1 MSNQSS
7 KIIIFLVLL
16 VAVSVMAAPSTHAMW
31 VLNKSGELRYFSGEA
46 VLGDTTEGP
55 AADLGS
61 DDFQFDESLLSE
73 LEKADA
79 EVKNEEVKK
88 SGLDKESVLRV
99 EPKNGKLGVKS
110 DTDETTAT
118 EIELDEA
125 FLEIEA
131 MEADAGLRIATGS
144 GSSLVIIQKTTGAQ
158 TGLPLTLDTKT
169 SEISVKTEQGSKK
182 VTVLPDAA
190 ILKLKS
196 DKVVD
201 VVLGSS
207 NTPKVEG
214 VSTIL
219 SLEMRNNSL
228 VYAVQGVKNKKV
240 LWLFPVSI
248 QKDLIVSAED
258 GSVVSSEIKSDDKI
272 KDFFSF

>member
-16 VAVSVMAAPSTHAMW
+16 VAVSVTIAPNTHAMW
-31 VLNKSGELRYFSGEA
+31 VLNKSGELRYFRDGA
-46 VLGDTTEGP
+46 VLGDTTEG
-55 AADLGS
+55 AVDLGS
-61 DDFQFDESLLSE
+61 DDFQFDDSLFSE

-125 FLEIEA
+125 FLEIES

-144 GSSLVIIQKTTGAQ
+144 GSSLVIIEKTTGAQ
-158 TGLPLTLDTKT
+158 TGLLVTLDTKT
-169 SEISVKTEQGSKK
+169 SEISVKTEKGSKK

-190 ILKLKS
+190 VSKLKS

-219 SLEMRNNSL
+219 SLEMKNDAL
-228 VYAVQGVKNKKV
+228 VYTVQGVKNKKV